1 MSRMDTSSEPLS
13 DTPAADPKQWR
24 TIPNL
29 LSFAR
34 LIATPVLAWLII
46 KHHTNIAG
54 GLFAGMGVSDY
65 LDGYIAR
72 RTDTV
77 TDLGTTLDP
86 VSDRVL
92 AIVAVIAMMSAHIL
106 PLWLGIPVLLRDVV
120 LSAAFLFLARR
131 GFGKP
136 KVRRVGKTA
145 TFALLSAM
153 PALVLGHG
161 LRPLGIA
168 LFCIGGV
175 LYYVAGYRYWQ
186 DVQGFLRHQ
195 RRPFVA

>member
-1 MSRMDTSSEPLS
+1 MDT
-13 DTPAADPKQWR
+13 TPRADPDAAPGDPKQWR

-34 LIATPVLAWLII
+34 LIATPVLGWLII
-46 KHHTNIAG
+46 KHHTNIAA
-54 GLFAGMGVSDY
+54 GLFGAMGISDY
-65 LDGYIAR
+65 FDGYIAR
-72 RTDTV
+72 RTNTV

-92 AIVAVIAMMSAHIL
+92 AIVAGITMMFAHIL
-106 PLWLGIPVLLRDVV
+106 PLALGIPVLLRDLVV
-120 LSAAFLFLARR
+120 SGAFLFLARR

-145 TFALLSAM
+145 TFALLCAM
-153 PALVLGHG
+153 PALILGHG
-161 LRPLGIA
+161 LRPFGIV

-175 LYYVAGYRYWQ
+175 FYYVAGYRYWQ
-186 DVQGFLRHQ
+186 DVRNFLAHQ
-195 RRPFVA
+195 RRPFGA